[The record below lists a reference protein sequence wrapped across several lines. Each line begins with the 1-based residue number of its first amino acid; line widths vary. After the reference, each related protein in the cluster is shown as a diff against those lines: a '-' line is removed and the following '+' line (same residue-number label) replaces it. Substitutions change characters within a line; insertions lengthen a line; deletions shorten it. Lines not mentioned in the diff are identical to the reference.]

1 MASIKN
7 ARRRRGLAVV
17 EAAIIM
23 NVLLLVVLG
32 VLEYGW
38 MFMVSDEIHNAA
50 RQGARLAVLP
60 DATASSVK
68 SAVETVLTNS
78 KLQGTTHTVTITP
91 TDPMGVT
98 PGNNVKVEITLNYVS
113 LTHFVPTP
121 GTLRA
126 SVIMAKE
133 GP

>member
-1 MASIKN
+1 MASIRQ
-7 ARRRRGLAVV
+7 ARRRRGLVVV

-23 NVLLLVVLG
+23 NLLLLVVLG

-38 MFMVSDEIHNAA
+38 MFLVSDEMHNAA

-60 DATASSVK
+60 DATEDQVK
-68 SAVETVLTNS
+68 SAVETLLTNS
-78 KLQGTTHTVTITP
+78 RLQGTTHTVTITP
-91 TDPMGVT
+91 SDPMGVT
-98 PGNNVKVEITLNYVS
+98 PGNNVKVEVTLTYVP

-121 GTLRA
+121 PTLRA